1 MANKRYGL
9 KEVANV
15 IFFDI
20 STGKPA
26 IFFDTLKVSTIENE
40 SESAEARGGQGNGR
54 LMSWDYGRTATLTMQ
69 DALLSDVSLA
79 MLSGNAVEDGS
90 KGIKV
95 VGRETL
101 TVNVVKEAGAD
112 GELGT
117 EDDVIVSQTI
127 KLKEPNVENLTV
139 MEVANGVIL
148 PDNEITVLSNN
159 QGVVELESTKEL
171 STVMAFYEY
180 TVTDPNA
187 SKITFSANAF
197 PSTYRV
203 VGDTLGKDQYGNL
216 RKMQF
221 IIPQAKLQS
230 TFSLTMDVENV
241 SVFDFNLDVLVDPDT
256 NKLYEIITL

>member
-20 STGKPA
+20 SSGKPA

-79 MLSGNAVEDGS
+79 MLSGNAVKDGS
-90 KGIKV
+90 EGIKV

-101 TVNVVKEAGAD
+101 TVSGGA
-112 GELGT
+112 
-117 EDDVIVSQTI
+117 IS
-127 KLKEPNVENLTV
+127 LKESVVDNLNVMKVVNGVIDPTIEVSVVENLSG
-139 MEVANGVIL
+139 EVTLSGVE
-148 PDNEITVLSNN
+148 D
-159 QGVVELESTKEL
+159 GD
-171 STVMAFYEY
+171 TVMAFYEY

-241 SVFDFNLDVLVDPDT
+241 SVFDFNLDVLVDPET
-256 NKLYEIITL
+256 NKLYEIVTL

>member
-54 LMSWDYGRTATLTMQ
+54 LISWDYGRTATLTMQ

-90 KGIKV
+90 KGITV
-95 VGRETL
+95 VGREEL
-101 TVNVVKEAGAD
+101 KVEEKKDEQGQPAGKF
-112 GELGT
+112 
-117 EDDVIVSQTI
+117 II
-127 KLKEPNVENLTV
+127 KLKETNVDNLNVMKVVNSVVDPTAEVSVVENLSG
-139 MEVANGVIL
+139 EVTLKGVKAG
-148 PDNEITVLSNN
+148 D
-159 QGVVELESTKEL
+159 
-171 STVMAFYEY
+171 TVMAFYEY

-197 PSTYRV
+197 PATYRV
-203 VGDTLGKDQYGNL
+203 VGDTLGKDRYGNL

-256 NKLYEIITL
+256 DKLYEIITL

>member
-101 TVNVVKEAGAD
+101 TVSVDK
-112 GELGT
+112 
-117 EDDVIVSQTI
+117 IS
-127 KLKEPNVENLTV
+127 LKESIVDNLNVMKV
-139 MEVANGVIL
+139 VNGVID
-148 PDNEITVLSNN
+148 PTVEVSVVDNLSGEVTLS
-159 QGVVELESTKEL
+159 GVKDGD
-171 STVMAFYEY
+171 TVMAFYEY

-241 SVFDFNLDVLVDPDT
+241 SVFDFNLDVLVDPET
-256 NKLYEIITL
+256 NKLYEIVTL